1 MCPGEK
7 REMTIDLCHKMISLH
22 LSTKKA
28 SLTRQ
33 YKAVLWKTA
42 CYLGYSLSIVA
53 WKFWLEDFVGKSREE
68 ISKGERRKGEDR

>member
-1 MCPGEK
+1 MPQN
-7 REMTIDLCHKMISLH
+7 DL
-22 LSTKKA
+22 TAPQYQKA